1 MSQPLLSIIVPVY
14 KVEDYLC
21 RCLDS
26 ILAQTYENFELI
38 LVDDGSPD
46 GCGAICDRY
55 AQQDPRVKVIHK
67 ENGGVS
73 SARNAGLAQAK
84 GEWIGWVDPDDWVD
98 EDMYAYLMTA
108 VLEEGADVAVCG
120 RIEEYEDHTR
130 ERGWE
135 ERRVLDREEAMHY
148 LLLNDDMQNLLWDKV
163 WKRSIFD
170 GLQFWQRRT
179 YEDIAIMHQLFE
191 RCQRM
196 VCLPE
201 AKYHYFQ
208 RPTSIVSDQSL
219 GNKINH
225 YAAARLRR
233 EQMWDTW
240 PQFRDLLEAQCVAS
254 SINAWCVYYSNPKQ
268 VRKQYHKDLEE
279 MSRFAKEHYQSA
291 LTHMNLG
298 PTGRAVLRLTP
309 YTTWWSFRLAQ
320 VCNWLYKRKHGKS
333 L

>member
-26 ILAQTYENFELI
+26 ILGQTYENFELI

-163 WKRSIFD
+163 WKR
-170 GLQFWQRRT
+170 FWQADPSRGA
-179 YEDIAIMHQLFE
+179 DKGSGLGLAMVKQIA
-191 RCQRM
+191 
-196 VCLPE
+196 E
-201 AKYHYFQ
+201 AHGG
-208 RPTSIVSDQSL
+208 TLSVVSEPGQGSEFTFTMD
-219 GNKINH
+219 
-225 YAAARLRR
+225 
-233 EQMWDTW
+233 
-240 PQFRDLLEAQCVAS
+240 C
-254 SINAWCVYYSNPKQ
+254 
-268 VRKQYHKDLEE
+268 
-279 MSRFAKEHYQSA
+279 
-291 LTHMNLG
+291 
-298 PTGRAVLRLTP
+298 
-309 YTTWWSFRLAQ
+309 
-320 VCNWLYKRKHGKS
+320 CN
-333 L
+333 